1 MITNTIQLEDVQRMS
16 SHCRQ
21 PAQAAKV
28 VPRLFCPLKLAGRS
42 GDIMSLDAA
51 TVTVKHIMPHCR
63 EELYRCGISRTASNA
78 ILSFKIFQDSDLSQ
92 NFWKNLCAGD
102 NHWLLVFRLPAVS
115 LAKHHGRSGSYWAL
129 PALTSRI
136 DGFLHWML
144 TTYIFI
150 HELRSNFLQ
159 IPQLSQEVLKDL
171 KWLIVPTCPNHS
183 WSAVADSNLSLSVAR
198 WPEMVQ
204 VQGIQWV
211 DQEVLVLGQETKL
224 VDQFDANERCCGCRR
239 FFPRTNQWL

>member
-78 ILSFKIFQDSDLSQ
+78 ILSFKIFQDSDLFQ
-92 NFWKNLCAGD
+92 NF
-102 NHWLLVFRLPAVS
+102 
-115 LAKHHGRSGSYWAL
+115 
-129 PALTSRI
+129 
-136 DGFLHWML
+136 
-144 TTYIFI
+144 
-150 HELRSNFLQ
+150 
-159 IPQLSQEVLKDL
+159 
-171 KWLIVPTCPNHS
+171 
-183 WSAVADSNLSLSVAR
+183 
-198 WPEMVQ
+198 
-204 VQGIQWV
+204 
-211 DQEVLVLGQETKL
+211 
-224 VDQFDANERCCGCRR
+224 
-239 FFPRTNQWL
+239 